1 MKKIFAIA
9 LALVMVLSMASAFA
23 MTCNTNWSWDC
34 AVEETDCGKAKVE
47 VIPYV
52 VENGCGTPRVYN
64 GNACATAINGENI
77 YWAVKLT
84 TEADFSTEWAATA
97 TVKVTVKGTT
107 KDVEFTVK
115 GLDKLKS
122 SKEYYVKATKNTA
135 GKFVYSWVEVN
146 EDFEISD
153 VIFKNVV
160 KDAYKAKVC
169 AQLTAGL
176 DLSKNKTTKSNGYT
190 VSYDPTN
197 KTITF
202 VNDDATVVLA
212 LDANDKVWLADVTTG
227 VEDIYGKLTVAGFD
241 WQNGTANITIVFD
254 NISHTYK
261 ASQTNGMLIWDGK
274 ANSYTFKSGDQYG
287 FTVYGITENVKD
299 KDVVLGQTEFG
310 FTTKGYNKA
319 GDAYLDASNRNLTY
333 GFSCA
338 PGKFLYNV
346 FQKFN
351 IDFGTCMT
359 KKAINKN
366 FGWDDDFGKV
376 CYSWNTKGV
385 AIVNPEC
392 KIEIPKTG
400 DVSVVAYA
408 VMALVAAAGAMG
420 LKK

>member
-97 TVKVTVKGTT
+97 SVKVTVKGTT

-115 GLDKLKS
+115 GLEKLKS
-122 SKEYYVKATKNTA
+122 SKEYYVKATTKA
-135 GKFVYSWVEVN
+135 GKTAYSWVEVN

-153 VIFKNVV
+153 VIFQNVV

-190 VSYDPTN
+190 ISYNPN
-197 KTITF
+197 EKTITF
-202 VNDDATVVLA
+202 ENTDATVVLA
-212 LDANDKVWLADVTTG
+212 LDADDKVWLADVTTG
-227 VEDIYGKLTVAGFD
+227 VEDIYGKLTVKNYDYNTGK
-241 WQNGTANITIVFD
+241 ANITIVFD
-254 NISHTYK
+254 NTVHEYK
-261 ASQTNGMLIWDGK
+261 NEILEYDAKTDTH
-274 ANSYTFKSGDQYG
+274 TFKNGD
-287 FTVYGITENVKD
+287 FTVYGINGDVTN
-299 KDVVLGQTEFG
+299 KDVVLGNTVYG

>member
-107 KDVEFTVK
+107 KDGDFTVR

-122 SKEYYVKATKNTA
+122 SKEYYVKATKRGDTTT
-135 GKFVYSWVEVN
+135 VYSWVEAN

-202 VNDDATVVLA
+202 VNDDATVELA

-227 VEDIYGKLTVAGFD
+227 EEDIYGKLTVKNYDAD
-241 WQNGTANITIVFD
+241 SGTADITIVFD
-254 NISHTYK
+254 NEVHTY
-261 ASQTNGMLIWDGK
+261 TNVTMVWDAK
-274 ANSYTFKSGDQYG
+274 TNTYTFNSGDNYG
-287 FTVYGITENVKD
+287 FTVKGIDENVTNKE
-299 KDVVLGQTEFG
+299 VVLGKTVYG
-310 FTTKGYNKA
+310 FITKGYNKA
-319 GDAYLDASNRNLTY
+319 GDAYLDASDRNLTY

>member
-52 VENGCGTPRVYN
+52 VENGCGTPRIYN
-64 GNACATAINGENI
+64 GNTCATAINGENI

-97 TVKVTVKGTT
+97 SVKVTVKGTT
-107 KDVEFTVK
+107 RDGEFTVR

-122 SKEYYVKATKNTA
+122 SKEYYVKATTKA
-135 GKFVYSWVEVN
+135 GKTAYSWVEVN

-153 VIFKNVV
+153 VIFQNVV

-190 VSYDPTN
+190 ISYDPTA

-202 VNDDATVVLA
+202 VNDDAAVVLN

-227 VEDIYGKLTVAGFD
+227 VEDIYGKLTVK
-241 WQNGTANITIVFD
+241 NYNNVGTANITIVFD
-254 NISHTYK
+254 NVVHTYNN
-261 ASQTNGMLIWDGK
+261 ATLVWDAKTGT
-274 ANSYTFKSGDQYG
+274 YTFNSGDNYG
-287 FTVYGITENVKD
+287 FTVKGIDGNVTD
-299 KDVVLGQTEFG
+299 KDVVLGNTVYG

>member
-52 VENGCGTPRVYN
+52 VENGCGTPRIYN

-77 YWAVKLT
+77 YWAIKLT

-97 TVKVTVKGTT
+97 SVKVTVKGTT

-115 GLDKLKS
+115 GLEKLES
-122 SKEYYVKATKNTA
+122 SKEYYVKATTNKET
-135 GKFVYSWVEVN
+135 KKTVYSWVEAN

-190 VSYDPTN
+190 ISYNPN
-197 KTITF
+197 EKTITF

-227 VEDIYGKLTVAGFD
+227 VEEILGKLTVKKYNYDDGKAD
-241 WQNGTANITIVFD
+241 ITIVFD
-254 NISHTYK
+254 NTVHEYK
-261 ASQTNGMLIWDGK
+261 NAQMEWDAK
-274 ANSYTFKSGDQYG
+274 TKTYTFKNGD
-287 FTVYGITENVKD
+287 FTVYGINGDVTNE
-299 KDVVLGQTEFG
+299 DVVLGYTEFG

-392 KIEIPKTG
+392 KVEIPKTG

>member
-97 TVKVTVKGTT
+97 SVKVTVKGTT

-115 GLDKLKS
+115 GLDKLES
-122 SKEYYVKATKNTA
+122 SKEYYVKATTKA
-135 GKFVYSWVEVN
+135 GKTAYSWVEVN

-153 VIFKNVV
+153 VIFQNVV

-190 VSYDPTN
+190 ISYNPTD

-202 VNDDATVVLA
+202 ENTDATVVLA
-212 LDANDKVWLADVTTG
+212 LDADDKVWLADVTTD
-227 VEDIYGKLTVAGFD
+227 VEDIYGKLTVKNYDYNTGK
-241 WQNGTANITIVFD
+241 ANITIVFD
-254 NISHTYK
+254 NTVHEYK
-261 ASQTNGMLIWDGK
+261 NAILEYDAKTNTH
-274 ANSYTFKSGDQYG
+274 TFKNGD
-287 FTVYGITENVKD
+287 FTVEGITKDVENE
-299 KDVVLGQTEFG
+299 DVVLGQKVFG

-319 GDAYLDASNRNLTY
+319 GDAYLDASMLNRTY

>member
-97 TVKVTVKGTT
+97 SVKVTVKGTT

-115 GLDKLKS
+115 GLEKLES
-122 SKEYYVKATKNTA
+122 SKEYYVKATTKKGAT
-135 GKFVYSWVEVN
+135 KPVYSWVEVD

-176 DLSKNKTTKSNGYT
+176 DLSKKKTTKSNGYT
-190 VSYDPTN
+190 ISYNPDE

-227 VEDIYGKLTVAGFD
+227 VEEILGKLTVKGFKTLGAG
-241 WQNGTANITIVFD
+241 WEAEANITIVLD
-254 NISHTYK
+254 NIIHTFNK
-261 ASQTNGMLIWDGK
+261 ATLKWDDETK
-274 ANSYTFKSGDQYG
+274 AYTFNNKD
-287 FTVYGITENVKD
+287 FTIYGITKDVENE
-299 KDVVLGQTEFG
+299 DVVLGHTEYG

-319 GDAYLDASNRNLTY
+319 GDAYLDASDRNLTY